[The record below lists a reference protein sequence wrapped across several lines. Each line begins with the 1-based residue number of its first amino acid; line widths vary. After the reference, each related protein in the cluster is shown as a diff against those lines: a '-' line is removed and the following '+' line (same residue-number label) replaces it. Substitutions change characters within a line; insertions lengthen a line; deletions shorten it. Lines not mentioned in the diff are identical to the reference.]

1 MRYTPQTELDRERM
15 LQTIGL
21 ERIEQLY
28 SQIPSSLRARATIN
42 LPPGLTEP
50 EVKKRLSR
58 LASENAAAPDWSL
71 FLGGGIYQ
79 HFIPSAVDAVISRS
93 EFLTCYTPYQ
103 PEVSQGTLQVLYEF
117 QTLICQLTGMEVSNA
132 GVYDGASAAAEAV
145 LMSRRI
151 QRETRRRV
159 LVSRALHPHYRA
171 VIATYLNNLDDVEFI
186 EVPFGAN
193 GGTDPDRLA
202 SVLDE
207 RAMCVIVGYPNFFG
221 VIEDL
226 SGLHAA
232 CARAGAQLIS
242 VTTEPLSL
250 GLLKPP
256 GAYGVDI
263 AVGEGQSL
271 GVPMNFG
278 GPAFGFFAARKKF
291 MRNLPGRL
299 VGETLDGQ
307 GRRGF
312 VLTLATR
319 EQHIRR
325 EKATSN
331 ICTSQT
337 LCTTAATVYL
347 SLLGKTGLRRLAE
360 VNVTR
365 AHETHARL
373 IEEANLESCFSGP
386 FFNEFVVRAGDVA
399 RLEERCAAAKIV
411 PGIALARWYP
421 ELSGC
426 LLVCVTEMNERE
438 EMERLV
444 RTVSSQA

>member
-1 MRYTPQTELDRERM
+1 MRYTPQTQLDRERM
-15 LQTIGL
+15 LRAMGL

-28 SQIPSSLRARATIN
+28 EQIPPSLRARAKID

-50 EVKKRLSR
+50 EVKKRLAT
-58 LASENAAAPDWSL
+58 LASQNAAASDWNF

-93 EFLTCYTPYQ
+93 EFLTSYTPYQ

-117 QTLICQLTGMEVSNA
+117 QTLICQLTGMEVANA

-151 QRETRRRV
+151 QRESRRRV
-159 LVSRALHPHYRA
+159 LLSRALHPQYRA
-171 VIATYLNNLDDVEFI
+171 VIATYLKNLDDVEAMEI
-186 EVPFGAN
+186 PFGAD
-193 GGTDPDRLA
+193 GATDADRLA
-202 SVLDE
+202 GMLDD
-207 RAMCVIVGYPNFFG
+207 RTMCVVVGYPNFFG

-226 SGLHAA
+226 AALQPA

-256 GAYGVDI
+256 GMYSVDI

-271 GVPMNFG
+271 GLPMNLG

-299 VGETLDGQ
+299 VGETLDSE
-307 GRRGF
+307 GRRGY

-347 SLLGKTGLRRLAE
+347 SLLGKTGLRRLGE
-360 VNVTR
+360 VNVAR
-365 AHETHARL
+365 AHEAHARL
-373 IEEANLESCFSGP
+373 IKEAKLASRFSGP
-386 FFNEFVVRAGDVA
+386 FFNEFVLRAGDPA
-399 RLEERCAAAKIV
+399 RLQERCAAEKIL
-411 PGIALARWYP
+411 PGIPLAQWYP
-421 ELSGC
+421 DLSDC

-438 EMERLV
+438 EIERLV
-444 RTVSSQA
+444 RTIAG